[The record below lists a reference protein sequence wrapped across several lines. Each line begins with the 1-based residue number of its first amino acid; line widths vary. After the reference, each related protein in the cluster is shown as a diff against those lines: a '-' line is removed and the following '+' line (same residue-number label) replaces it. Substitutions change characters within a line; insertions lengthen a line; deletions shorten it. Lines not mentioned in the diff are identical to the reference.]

1 MFQRESQT
9 ACAVSAAS
17 SFPQVGVWRT
27 CRAAVGL
34 LGFLGA
40 VCSLLA
46 AEIPADAQ
54 ALRRT
59 RVVEVFE
66 NWKESVVFVT
76 GPVVRSEKHSLA
88 EFFVTDP
95 KRPAENSVGTG
106 FVIHESGYV
115 VTNAHGVEKTVAP
128 VVVLADRRPTPADL
142 VALLHDQDLALLKV
156 QSGRPLKAVRLARSG
171 DLMIGETVV
180 VIANPHGLLH
190 TCTSGVLSAIGRA
203 THLADVPGVTLQDMI
218 QSDAGINPGSSGGP
232 WFNVAGE
239 VIGMTASMKKD
250 AENIAFAVS
259 ATTLRKFLPAMI
271 DVERRYR
278 IATGLTIVA
287 DGACEVQSVSPDSP
301 AAKAGLRRGDV
312 ITRLADRATP
322 TSLDFHL
329 ALIGRK
335 PGEGLAVQFT
345 REGAPQTASLVLAE
359 RPKLDAKAVLQ
370 EKLGIEGAVLDPN
383 AAKAMGLLS
392 SRAVLVASVNA
403 AFYGNVQ
410 HKPQAGDILARI
422 GLIRPRNPEHAAE
435 LVETLQPGQAVD
447 LVYLRR
453 RENTATRIDVHL
465 VLPAVPHAP

>member
-1 MFQRESQT
+1 MIQSEKQRARAVRTDSWVRRNRTPRTLHAT
-9 ACAVSAAS
+9 A
-17 SFPQVGVWRT
+17 
-27 CRAAVGL
+27 GL
-34 LGFLGA
+34 LGLLWI
-40 VCSLLA
+40 VSSSLT
-46 AEIPADAQ
+46 AEIPSDTR

-76 GPVVRSEKHSLA
+76 GAVARTEKQSPA
-88 EFFVTDP
+88 EFFATNP
-95 KRPAENSVGTG
+95 KGPLESSVGTG

-115 VTNAHGVEKTVAP
+115 VTNAHGVEKTLAP
-128 VVVLADRRPTPADL
+128 VVVFAGRKRVSADL

-156 QSGRPLKAVRLARSG
+156 PISQPLKPVRLVRSG

-180 VIANPHGLLH
+180 VIGNPHGLLS

-239 VIGMTASMKKD
+239 VMGMTASMKKD

-259 ATTLRKFLPAMI
+259 ATTLRKFLPAML

-278 IATGLTIVA
+278 IVSGLSVAA
-287 DGACEVQSVSPDSP
+287 DGPCEVRAVLPDSP
-301 AAKAGLRRGDV
+301 AAKAGLRPGDV
-312 ITRLADRATP
+312 LSRLADRSTP
-322 TSLDFHL
+322 TTLDFHL
-329 ALIGRK
+329 ALIGHK
-335 PGEGLAVQFT
+335 PGEALAVQFT
-345 REGAPQTASLVLAE
+345 RQGTPQTTSLVLGE
-359 RPKLDAKAVLQ
+359 RPKLDAKTVLQ
-370 EKLGIEGAVLDPN
+370 EKLGIEGAVLEPDK
-383 AAKAMGLLS
+383 AKAMGLLS
-392 SRAVLVASVNA
+392 ARAVLVASVNA
-403 AFYGNVQ
+403 AFYANVQ
-410 HKPQAGDILARI
+410 HKPQPGDVLARI

>member
-1 MFQRESQT
+1 MVHSESQP
-9 ACAVSAAS
+9 ARPVRIDLRVRRGGA
-17 SFPQVGVWRT
+17 PRT
-27 CRAAVGL
+27 LHAAVGL
-34 LGFLGA
+34 LGFMCVA
-40 VCSLLA
+40 SSALA
-46 AEIPADAQ
+46 AEIPSDPR

-76 GPVVRSEKHSLA
+76 GPVARSEKQSPA

-95 KRPAENSVGTG
+95 KGPVENSLGTG

-115 VTNAHGVEKTVAP
+115 VTNAHGVEKTLAP
-128 VVVLADRRPTPADL
+128 VVVLADRRQMPADP
-142 VALLHDQDLALLKV
+142 VGLLHDQDLALLKV
-156 QSGRPLKAVRLARSG
+156 HGGGPLKAVRLARSG

-180 VIANPHGLLH
+180 VIANPHGLLY

-239 VIGMTASMKKD
+239 VMGMTASMKKD

-259 ATTLRKFLPAMI
+259 ATTLRKLLPAML

-278 IATGLTIVA
+278 IASGLAIA
-287 DGACEVQSVSPDSP
+287 PDGPCEVQSVLPGSP
-301 AAKAGLRRGDV
+301 AAKAGLRPSDA
-312 ITRLADRATP
+312 ITRLADRPTP

-329 ALIGRK
+329 ALVGRK
-335 PGEGLAVQFT
+335 PGEALAVEFT
-345 REGAPQTASLVLAE
+345 RQGAPQTALLVLAE
-359 RPKLDAKAVLQ
+359 RPKLDPKAVLR
-370 EKLGIEGAVLDPN
+370 EKLGIEGAVLDPKM
-383 AAKAMGLLS
+383 AKAMGLLS
-392 SRAVLVASVNA
+392 ARAVLVASVND

-410 HKPQAGDILARI
+410 HKPRPGDVLARI

-465 VLPAVPHAP
+465 VLPAAPHAP